1 MIPPTYR
8 FLGFYRIDR
17 IVLEHGICSTTT
29 MQILFSDLG
38 RPLIDPVTHSSE
50 AATPVLERI
59 RNKRI
64 PFVLV
69 TDKTRAEVEFW
80 RDTTGI
86 RFPFIVEGGGAIF
99 FPSHFFPHGHLPL
112 PFRTIRRSG
121 YDVLEFGVT
130 CDQLIIDLK
139 RAAEMAGCIVRG
151 FHEMTFAEL
160 AQDAGMSELQAQLA
174 KQREY
179 SEPFRII
186 HGDIAILETA
196 IQALGRRVTR
206 RDSYLVI
213 TGNNHVSGA
222 VRILSQAFTMSY
234 GHVTKIGLG
243 TGPDDLPF
251 LKVMDRVVFAE
262 AADWNRAALSILEE

>member
-1 MIPPTYR
+1 
-8 FLGFYRIDR
+8 
-17 IVLEHGICSTTT
+17 

-38 RPLIDPVTHSSE
+38 RPLIDPLTHSSG

-59 RNKRI
+59 RDKRI

-80 RDTTGI
+80 RNVTGI
-86 RFPFIVEGGGAIF
+86 RYPFIVEGGGAIF
-99 FPSHFFPHGHLPL
+99 FPSHFFPQGHLPL
-112 PFRTIRRSG
+112 PFRTVRRGG
-121 YDVLEFGVT
+121 YDVLEFGAT
-130 CDQLIIDLK
+130 YDQLVSDLEH
-139 RAAEMAGCIVRG
+139 AAQMSGCVVRG
-151 FHEMTFAEL
+151 FHEMTATEL
-160 AQDAGMSELQAQLA
+160 AENAGMSELHAQLA

-186 HGDIAILETA
+186 HGDMGILEEA

-206 RDSYLVI
+206 RDSYSVI

-243 TGPDDLPF
+243 TGPDDVPF

-262 AADWNRAALSILEE
+262 PADWNRAALSILEE